1 MKCRSLMMA
10 IVSILV
16 TSGCTSIGSSVE
28 QGSEDIG
35 GRMNM
40 QEAADRADSILD
52 ATFADIKPAVEWVHG
67 ESTEGSC
74 DVSRRRAVL
83 TVISERQRGAFLGVV
98 ERAWKKAGY
107 RHLGVNA
114 SAGSPA
120 TYFETEDGFRV
131 RLLIGGGG
139 QAFFEVATPCVGKS
153 QVAPPSSASG
163 NPSSAGGHIPRPN
176 IRSPFWSAGA
186 P

>member
-1 MKCRSLMMA
+1 ME
-10 IVSILV
+10 
-16 TSGCTSIGSSVE
+16 SGPG
-28 QGSEDIG
+28 DDG

-40 QEAADRADSILD
+40 QEAADRADGILD
-52 ATFADIKPAVEWVHG
+52 ATFAAIKPTVEWVHG

-83 TVISERQRGAFLGVV
+83 TMISERQRGGFLGVV
-98 ERAWKKAGY
+98 ERGWKKAGY
-107 RHLGVNA
+107 RQLGVNA
-114 SAGSPA
+114 NVESPA
-120 TYFETEDGFRV
+120 TYFETADGFRV

-139 QAFFEVATPCVGKS
+139 QAFFEVATPCVEKS
-153 QVAPPSSASG
+153 HVTPPSSASG
-163 NPSSAGGHIPRPN
+163 DPSSTGGPIPRPN